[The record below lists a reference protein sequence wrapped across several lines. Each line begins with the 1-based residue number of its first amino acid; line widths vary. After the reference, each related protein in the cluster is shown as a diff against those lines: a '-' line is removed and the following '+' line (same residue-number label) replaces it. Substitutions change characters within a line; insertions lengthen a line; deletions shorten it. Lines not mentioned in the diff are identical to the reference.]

1 MKQPPNPLSQQLRE
15 LRKRADLTGAEVARR
30 AELSQA
36 KISRVETGTYLPTPE
51 QVETLCRLY
60 KAPTEQRRAL
70 VRQIRDIREATSSA
84 RVTLQ
89 RGGWQMQQR
98 IGQLESASSL
108 IRSYS
113 PDTVIGLCQTERYIR
128 AMLTPFLDGDD
139 LDRTVSARLERHAVL
154 DTARE
159 FRLLMSEGALRW
171 NLGGPEV
178 MLEQL
183 EHLDGF
189 SRRENVQLGLIPWT
203 TRTDLPGVHAF
214 HVYDRTAVV
223 VGTMTRT
230 AIIPD
235 SSDITDYLSWF
246 ERLERCAS
254 YGEDARDVLSRL
266 AEDYRTLS

>member
-30 AELSQA
+30 ADLSQA
-36 KISRVETGTYLPTPE
+36 KVSRVETGTYLPTPE
-51 QVETLCRLY
+51 QVETLCRIY
-60 KAPTEQRRAL
+60 KAPAEQRRAL

-108 IRSYS
+108 LRGYS
-113 PDTVIGLCQTERYIR
+113 PDTVIGLAQTEPYIR
-128 AMLTPFLDGDD
+128 AMLSPFLDGDD
-139 LDRTVSARLERHAVL
+139 LDRTVSARLERQAVL
-154 DTARE
+154 DTNRE

-178 MLEQL
+178 MLDQL
-183 EHLDGF
+183 DHLDAL
-189 SRRENVQLGLIPWT
+189 SRRANVQLGLIPWT

-214 HVYDRTAVV
+214 HLYDRTAVV

-235 SSDITDYLSWF
+235 SSDISDYLSWF
-246 ERLERCAS
+246 ERLEGCAS
-254 YGEDARDVLSRL
+254 YGEDTRTVLKRL
-266 AEDYRTLS
+266 SEDYRTLA